1 MCIVFVIYVYIYKS
15 DRLISFHIQKDFMK
29 ITKLGN
35 LVNGG
40 ANTEAQLFS
49 LLLSSLSNTSHCVSR
64 LRLANI
70 PLTCQLSGFH
80 YNYKDL

>member
-49 LLLSSLSNTSHCVSR
+49 LLL
-64 LRLANI
+64 
-70 PLTCQLSGFH
+70 
-80 YNYKDL
+80 